1 MPVTTLLIGQTQQKF
16 IPVIFIRPRFSKACC
31 KSSSWADCTLGFLEQ
46 WPRGPAF
53 PSSPQ
58 PMQYL
63 RGVGTAANGLVLKS
77 TGCSPRGQEFDTSTH
92 MAAHCGLWLVPGTLH
107 SLGTQGNH
115 FLIKSPAVFHY
126 LSYTALVFSP
136 SFPRLT
142 IFSFLSPPCG
152 EQLAF
157 NCGTSAVSSCH
168 ISNWV
173 SPTGGGG
180 LFCPFEDRPPH
191 HCT

>member
-1 MPVTTLLIGQTQQKF
+1 MDCAVLDMPPQAFEGEEWLY
-16 IPVIFIRPRFSKACC
+16 
-31 KSSSWADCTLGFLEQ
+31 FL
-46 WPRGPAF
+46 
-53 PSSPQ
+53 
-58 PMQYL
+58 
-63 RGVGTAANGLVLKS
+63 
-77 TGCSPRGQEFDTSTH
+77 
-92 MAAHCGLWLVPGTLH
+92 
-107 SLGTQGNH
+107 LGTQGNH

-126 LSYTALVFSP
+126 LSHTALVFSP
-136 SFPRLT
+136 PFPRLT
-142 IFSFLSPPCG
+142 IFSFLFPPCG